1 MYCVFLNIIP
11 FLYRLWN
18 GIKLKINN
26 PKTRNKYVDRFL
38 ELPFYYLSNTKLK
51 IINLVLTKLRS
62 QILVSIAYTP
72 YQIKRNYTGFKAKE

>member
-1 MYCVFLNIIP
+1 
-11 FLYRLWN
+11 
-18 GIKLKINN
+18 
-26 PKTRNKYVDRFL
+26 VDRFL

-72 YQIKRNYTGFKAKE
+72 YQIKRNYTGFKAKEWEA